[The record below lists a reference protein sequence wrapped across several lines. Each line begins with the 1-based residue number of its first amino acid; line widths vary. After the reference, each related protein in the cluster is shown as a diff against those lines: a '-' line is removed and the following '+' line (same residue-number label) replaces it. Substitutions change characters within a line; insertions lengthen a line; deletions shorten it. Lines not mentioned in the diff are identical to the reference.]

1 MDEKELK
8 RMIKEVF
15 HYYKSD
21 LISKKEFE
29 EYFRSRGLSDSE
41 IEQLWLK
48 AHTHEIIT
56 IGIDPI
62 TEEVMFELKKK
73 MRRII

>member
-1 MDEKELK
+1 MDKRELTK
-8 RMIKEVF
+8 IIKEAF
-15 HYYKSD
+15 RHYRSD

-48 AHTHEIIT
+48 AHTNEIIVV
-56 IGIDPI
+56 GVDPV
-62 TEEVMFELKKK
+62 TEEIMFELKKK